1 MKRKLNSI
9 LLIED
14 DEATNFINQMVIKR
28 LDCAE
33 HVHVSWNGAD
43 ALDYLKHCTIT
54 TAAPPPELI
63 LLDINMPGL
72 NGWEFLEEYTKLKND
87 AGNNIVVVMLTT
99 SLNPEDKHRATAN
112 PHVTAFKN
120 KPLTPSLMEEIL
132 SQHFYMQ

>member
-14 DEATNFINQMVIKR
+14 DEATNFIHQLVIKR

-43 ALDYLKHCTIT
+43 ALDYLKRCTKT
-54 TAAPPPELI
+54 PPCQHPDLI

-72 NGWEFLEEYTKLKND
+72 NGWEFLEEYTKLKNED
-87 AGNNIVVVMLTT
+87 GDDIVVVVLTT
-99 SLNPEDKHRATAN
+99 SLNPEDKHRATTN
-112 PHVTAFKN
+112 PLVTAFKN

-132 SQHFYMQ
+132 TQHFHIQ